1 MMKTYLSF
9 FRIRF
14 TRSLQYRAAA
24 FAGIL
29 TQFAWGG
36 MLILLFRAFYES
48 NPQSFPMPFSSLA
61 TYVWL
66 QQALLTLLSPWAYN
80 KDIMDSIQSGTIAYE
95 LCRPVDCYAMWY
107 VKNLAER
114 LSKVCLRGLPILVVA
129 AFIPS
134 PYGFTL
140 PADGLHFLLFI
151 VSVILGNTVVI
162 SLNMLLFTT
171 AFYTTSTQGTRM
183 LFATVTDFLCGGILP
198 LPFFPAAVLGVL
210 KYLPFTAVQ
219 NTPFL
224 LYTGYYR
231 IEDAVFNIGV
241 QVVWIFILVISGRM
255 WLSASFKKVTVLGG

>member
-1 MMKTYLSF
+1 MKTYLSF

-48 NPQSFPMPFSSLA
+48 NPQAFPMPFSSLA

-129 AFIPS
+129 AFSSLAVTDSRCPCRRTFI
-134 PYGFTL
+134 F
-140 PADGLHFLLFI
+140 FFII

-162 SLNMLLFTT
+162 SLNMLLFTHGILHHINAGNAN
-171 AFYTTSTQGTRM
+171 AFCN
-183 LFATVTDFLCGGILP
+183 VTDFLCGRHFFRCR
-198 LPFFPAAVLGVL
+198 FFPAGVLGSYSSTFPSPPCRTRHFCSSHRV
-210 KYLPFTAVQ
+210 YLP
-219 NTPFL
+219 
-224 LYTGYYR
+224 
-231 IEDAVFNIGV
+231 
-241 QVVWIFILVISGRM
+241 
-255 WLSASFKKVTVLGG
+255 